1 MLTNKNL
8 SACNLFQKVIQEKEG
23 GPLRKKEYAEVE
35 INVSVGKQKFNEL
48 KWMNSIPL
56 IKEVSVNL
64 VVIVKSQIEQ
74 WCCCSWKWVC
84 AFSVQWKSF
93 ACSKAWISF
102 CIKGNRKTERRNRDK
117 DARNNFFI
125 TGSKVILFL
134 DNQSQNIIEHCLRSG
149 ERWGKSKCGAKC
161 RLVWLVAPLLLLQN
175 GQNGKTVQAKLLLK
189 FRGG

>member
-1 MLTNKNL
+1 LLTNKNL

-74 WCCCSWKWVC
+74 
-84 AFSVQWKSF
+84 
-93 ACSKAWISF
+93 
-102 CIKGNRKTERRNRDK
+102 
-117 DARNNFFI
+117 
-125 TGSKVILFL
+125 
-134 DNQSQNIIEHCLRSG
+134 
-149 ERWGKSKCGAKC
+149 
-161 RLVWLVAPLLLLQN
+161 
-175 GQNGKTVQAKLLLK
+175 
-189 FRGG
+189 